1 MNNVAPAAIIAH
13 PNSIKTLT
21 SSHSIAE
28 WSQDYSGRERENV
41 SPTTL
46 RVIKA
51 FDPIL
56 DLIQGIAFPLTYL
69 MVGVGACLVILGQKH
84 KAMQIIKTAVIGFL
98 LSQWLR
104 GFMSIIAE
112 VGRSLNTP

>member
-1 MNNVAPAAIIAH
+1 MGGI
-13 PNSIKTLT
+13 
-21 SSHSIAE
+21 
-28 WSQDYSGRERENV
+28 NV

-56 DLIQGIAFPLTYL
+56 DLVQGIAFPLTY
-69 MVGVGACLVILGQKH
+69 MMIGIGACMVILGQKH
-84 KAMQIIKTAVIGFL
+84 RAMQVVKSAIIGFL

-104 GFMSIIAE
+104 GLMNIVAE